1 MPVARDL
8 SPLRDNQGVG
18 VGLNICTLN
27 GREMPASV
35 FSGAEEVQITS
46 HEPKQLR
53 ELVTGLLP
61 MARHVLLRRSK
72 LAGQPLHLHYID
84 PEKSL
89 SANSDALRD
98 FIDSIQNTRAVWM
111 PISGNASLI
120 LHTLRQV
127 LPLYGAKQLAL
138 LNLLYVGESTLQPL
152 LQLLATDS
160 GMDFSFHAL
169 Y

>member
-1 MPVARDL
+1 MPLARGL
-8 SPLRDNQGVG
+8 SPQRDNQRFGVG
-18 VGLNICTLN
+18 SNICTLN

-35 FSGAEEVQITS
+35 FSGAEEVQIPS
-46 HEPKQLR
+46 FEPKQLG
-53 ELVTGLLP
+53 ELVKGLLP
-61 MARHVLLRRSK
+61 MARHVLLRRSQ
-72 LAGQPLHLHYID
+72 LAGLPLHLHYID

-89 SANSDALRD
+89 CDNSNALSS
-98 FIDSIQNTRAVWM
+98 FINSIQNTRSVWM
-111 PISGNASLI
+111 PISGNASFM

-127 LPLYGAKQLAL
+127 LPNYGNNQLAL

-152 LQLLATDS
+152 LQMLATDS